1 MKEAGKAKRD
11 AADISPVEKARDV
24 KETSTVKRVLLLLQ
38 CLVDYPGETAQSLA
52 QRLNLPRS
60 SVHRLLTTLRAS
72 DHASTETG
80 GVFVPGLELYR
91 MAGKLGAH
99 MPYRRLAEP
108 YLEALSAQFDETS
121 LLTLL
126 ERHQLKMFHA
136 ASGTPADPMRY
147 NIRLNTLEPLIWG
160 ATARVVLA
168 HLNDEEISRAL
179 AGAERSPVE
188 GLIPNPAEIREAL
201 QRMRHDGHAITHSHR
216 TPNTVGIAAPFFNG
230 DGDVIGSLGF
240 LIPSFRWS
248 AVAQDEVVKALCQ
261 AAAALSRQLGYAGA
275 TGRAK
280 G

>member
-1 MKEAGKAKRD
+1 MKEAGQTKR
-11 AADISPVEKARDV
+11 AATRDSPVEKAKEV

-38 CLVDYPGETAQSLA
+38 CLVDYPGETAQSMA

-60 SVHRLLTTLRAS
+60 SVHRLLTTLRAG
-72 DHASTETG
+72 DHAITETG

-108 YLEALSAQFDETS
+108 YLEALSEQFDETS
-121 LLTLL
+121 ILTLL

-147 NIRLNTLEPLIWG
+147 NIRLNALEPLIWG

-168 HLNDEEISRAL
+168 HLSDEEITRAL

-188 GLIPNPAEIREAL
+188 GLVPDPVEIREAL
-201 QRMRHDGHAITHSHR
+201 ERMRQDGHAITHSHR
-216 TPNTVGIAAPFFNG
+216 TPNTIGVAAPFFNG

-240 LIPSFRWS
+240 LIPAFRWKATDQES
-248 AVAQDEVVKALCQ
+248 VVRALCE
-261 AAAALSRQLGYAGA
+261 AAAALSRQLGHVGPVGPVAG
-275 TGRAK
+275 
-280 G
+280 